1 VPPRMGTL
9 VLIRH
14 AQASYGEADYDRLS
28 PRGCDQAR
36 ALGRHLASA
45 RLDQIYRGPH
55 VRHAQT
61 AQYAAEQAGGLPEPT
76 ILDDLAEYPAFAM
89 LHHFMPRLVS
99 EDPRF
104 AQLSETPTRELANEA
119 FHMVLGR
126 WMRDE
131 WQVPDVERVDAFS
144 ARVQRGLDRI
154 LHDVAAGAR
163 IGVVTSAGP
172 IGVAIGLVFGAS
184 AHHMVKTSL
193 VIRNA
198 SISELKF
205 RTRDFAWHPER
216 VSLLSFNSIHH
227 LPSEL
232 HTEY

>member
-1 VPPRMGTL
+1 MGTL

-28 PRGCDQAR
+28 SRGSDQAR
-36 ALGRHLASA
+36 ALGPYLANA

-61 AQYAAEQAGGLPEPT
+61 AQLASDEAGGLPAPVV
-76 ILDDLAEYPAFAM
+76 LDDLAEYPAFSM
-89 LHHFMPRLVS
+89 LQHFIPRLVQES
-99 EDPRF
+99 PKF
-104 AQLSETPTRELANEA
+104 AQLTQSPTRELANEA
-119 FHMVLGR
+119 FHIVLGR

-131 WQVPDVERVDAFS
+131 WQVPDVERVQAFA

-154 LHDVAAGAR
+154 LHDVTAGAR

-172 IGVAIGLVFGAS
+172 IGVAVGLVFGAS
-184 AHHMVKTSL
+184 ELHMVRTSL

-198 SISELKF
+198 SITELKF
-205 RTRDFAWHPER
+205 RTQDFAWHPDR
-216 VSLLSFNSIHH
+216 VSLFSFNSIHH